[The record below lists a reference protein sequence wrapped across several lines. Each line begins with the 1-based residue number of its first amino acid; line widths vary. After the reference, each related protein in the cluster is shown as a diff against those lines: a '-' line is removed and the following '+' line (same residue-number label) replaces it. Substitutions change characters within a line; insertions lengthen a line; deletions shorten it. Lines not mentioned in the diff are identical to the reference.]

1 MKKYLRALLT
11 GSCIIVLLSIL
22 CACNSTPK
30 TTTSSTPLPTGP
42 QTLPII
48 DTTNTTLYP
57 GGSISITAETNLNY
71 TFNVAANMQDVSVTG
86 YFNCI
91 GGAPDLIEVYLMDNS
106 TYAKWVKNPGG
117 QSTILYDS
125 EEMSAGALNEAN
137 LIPGIYHLIFSN
149 KASADLSAAQ
159 AVITKIDLNWT
170 YAQ

>member
-1 MKKYLRALLT
+1 MKKYMRALFT
-11 GSCIIVLLSIL
+11 GSCIIVILSML
-22 CACNSTPK
+22 CACNSTSK

-48 DTTNTTLYP
+48 DTTNKTLYP

-71 TFNVAANMQDVSVTG
+71 TFNIAANMQNVSVTG
-86 YFNCI
+86 YFTCT
-91 GGAPDLIEVYLMDNS
+91 GGAPDLIEVYLMNDA
-106 TYAKWVKNPGG
+106 TYAKWLKNPGG

-125 EEMSAGALNEAN
+125 EEMSAGELNESNMA
-137 LIPGIYHLIFSN
+137 PGIYHLIFSN

-159 AVITKIDLNWT
+159 AVVTKIDLNWT

>member
-1 MKKYLRALLT
+1 MKKYMRALFT
-11 GSCIIVLLSIL
+11 SSCIIVFLSIL
-22 CACNSTPK
+22 AACNPSPK

-48 DTTNTTLYP
+48 DTTNPTLYP

-86 YFNCI
+86 YFTCT

-159 AVITKIDLNWT
+159 AVVTKIDLNWT

>member
-1 MKKYLRALLT
+1 MKKYLRAILT

-125 EEMSAGALNEAN
+125 EEMSAGALNESNMA
-137 LIPGIYHLIFSN
+137 PGTYHLIFSN